1 MINAEKIVFEKQNYY
16 TPSWSGVTTVKI
28 LEVLPK
34 GKVRVKAGESI
45 FVRSIQ
51 LKMQTQAVKHGRVL
65 RENVKRRQKRT
76 KRSNNLKQWFHLDYM
91 DGIKNFYLS
100 VVSYTTL
107 LKLYYYPIA
116 HYGLTNK
123 QESDKYGRWFIKW
136 TDWVMWF

>member
-51 LKMQTQAVKHGRVL
+51 YMFNTAKDANTSRRAWESFERKREYSCAVTPQVRQTGNR
-65 RENVKRRQKRT
+65 
-76 KRSNNLKQWFHLDYM
+76 
-91 DGIKNFYLS
+91 LS
-100 VVSYTTL
+100 GLAGTAYASL
-107 LKLYYYPIA
+107 L
-116 HYGLTNK
+116 T
-123 QESDKYGRWFIKW
+123 
-136 TDWVMWF
+136 

>member
-51 LKMQTQAVKHGRVL
+51 YMFNTAKDANRS
-65 RENVKRRQKRT
+65 RRDWENFERKRK
-76 KRSNNLKQWFHLDYM
+76 KAAK
-91 DGIKNFYLS
+91 K
-100 VVSYTTL
+100 
-107 LKLYYYPIA
+107 
-116 HYGLTNK
+116 
-123 QESDKYGRWFIKW
+123 DKKK
-136 TDWVMWF
+136 

>member
-51 LKMQTQAVKHGRVL
+51 YMFNTAKDANTSRKSWESFER
-65 RENVKRRQKRT
+65 KRK
-76 KRSNNLKQWFHLDYM
+76 KAAK
-91 DGIKNFYLS
+91 KN
-100 VVSYTTL
+100 
-107 LKLYYYPIA
+107 K
-116 HYGLTNK
+116 K
-123 QESDKYGRWFIKW
+123 K
-136 TDWVMWF
+136 